1 MTAFAGFISELRAS
15 QIYAPVADSFA
26 ASFRELD
33 HEAVHSK
40 DCREFRRALLWVASQ
55 PRTLDEKM
63 AALEK
68 IRNLPPCHIMIP
80 SLRAFL
86 GW

>member
-40 DCREFRRALLWVASQ
+40 DCRESRRALLWVASQ
-55 PRTLDEKM
+55 PRTWMRKWPRWKKS
-63 AALEK
+63 ATF
-68 IRNLPPCHIMIP
+68 R
-80 SLRAFL
+80 RATS
-86 GW
+86 